1 MILILSHSFKV
12 LELRF
17 SDYWVV
23 KLILGQRCTG
33 SDYSLIIIRLAS
45 SMVGYVRCHLRGT
58 RFDPGSIQHVCT
70 RNAFSVDDRN
80 FVDFL
85 LLNYFLFKLRKT
97 FVSFCITKQ
106 NVQILVYLP
115 KPMRIK
121 LVSLRK

>member
-1 MILILSHSFKV
+1 MILILTHSFKV

-23 KLILGQRCTG
+23 RLILGQRCCG

-58 RFDPGSIQHVCT
+58 RFDPGSVQHVCT
-70 RNAFSVDDRN
+70 QNAFLVDDGN

-85 LLNYFLFKLRKT
+85 LLNYFFIQTKEN
-97 FVSFCITKQ
+97 FCIFLYYQTELT
-106 NVQILVYLP
+106 NP
-115 KPMRIK
+115 R
-121 LVSLRK
+121 VSA